1 MSVNFPLG
9 LSLFWQKLRFA
20 GRSGFDLNNYK
31 LTGMDAAGNT
41 LNAKLGQPKW
51 IATVK
56 LAGGWHDDNIAME
69 ALLQTLMLRDGTFY
83 AFDIRRPYPKLDPD
97 GALIGAAAPLINT
110 KGANNRSLSL
120 KALPATYKLSPGD
133 WISVAYSTAS
143 VQLLQVCEAVTAA
156 GGVTPEFEVVPFL
169 SAGLAANNPVTIKKA
184 SGLFKIGADGYRTA
198 DSVGNIMSGS
208 AFTIYGVPN
217 P

>member
-20 GRSGFDLNNYK
+20 GRAGFDLNNYK

-41 LNAKLGQPKW
+41 LNAKLGQAKW
-51 IATVK
+51 VASVK
-56 LAGGWHDDNIAME
+56 LAGGWHDANIDME
-69 ALLQTLMLRDGTFY
+69 VLLKTLMMRDGTFY
-83 AFDIRRPYPKLDPD
+83 AFDSRRPYPKLDPH
-97 GALIGAAAPLINT
+97 GLIIGAATPSINT

-120 KALPATYKLSPGD
+120 KGLPATYKLSPGD

-143 VQLLQVCEAVTAA
+143 IQLLQVCETVTAA
-156 GGVTPEFEVVPFL
+156 AGVTPEFEVVPYL
-169 SAGLAANNPVTIKKA
+169 STGLGVNNPVTIKKA
-184 SGLFKIGADGYRTA
+184 AGLFKIAADGYRVGDA
-198 DSVGNIMSGS
+198 VGNIISGS
-208 AFTIYGVPN
+208 AFSIYGVPN